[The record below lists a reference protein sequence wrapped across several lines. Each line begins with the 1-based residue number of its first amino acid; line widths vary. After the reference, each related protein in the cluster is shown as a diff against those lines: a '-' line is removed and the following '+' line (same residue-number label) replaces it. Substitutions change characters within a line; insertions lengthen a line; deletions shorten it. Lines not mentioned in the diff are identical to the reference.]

1 MKTVIKAMIY
11 QSALLGVLPF
21 LRPSSLGAAVLLWPF
36 KLLAGALSPLLGL
49 VGGLGALLGFARRD
63 WKLAGV
69 GAVGLG
75 LATRYVLDVPN
86 SQGEFD
92 TAFGPSWPERVPA
105 SLRPYLLPRRWSP
118 LARPPGR
125 ASMERDLVYGQNV
138 ETGGLLLADVWQPL
152 NGVPRTGLAVIFV
165 HGGGWRIGDKDM
177 GTRPLFQR
185 LAGQGHLVMDIAY
198 TLWPQADIPTMIT
211 EVKQA
216 ILWLKEN
223 ASTYGVDPDRLV
235 LMGGSAGGHLALMG
249 AYTAGHPAFS
259 LASDAGDTTVRGVVA
274 FYPPTDFLQLQKQF
288 IPDRGPD
295 AERGLLSSVEK
306 AGESLLSR
314 LFKLSHGDL
323 ESKIEFREMMAVMLG
338 GDADQI
344 PEAFRLL
351 SPSSHVGPHCPP
363 TLLLQGSDDVF
374 QLAPAVR
381 RFHQD
386 LRQAGVPTVLVDFPH
401 TDHAF
406 DLLFPRISPVAQ
418 ASTYD
423 VERFLALLV

>member
-1 MKTVIKAMIY
+1 MTVRV
-11 QSALLGVLPF
+11 LG
-21 LRPSSLGAAVLLWPF
+21 
-36 KLLAGALSPLLGL
+36 
-49 VGGLGALLGFARRD
+49 
-63 WKLAGV
+63 
-69 GAVGLG
+69 
-75 LATRYVLDVPN
+75 
-86 SQGEFD
+86 
-92 TAFGPSWPERVPA
+92 
-105 SLRPYLLPRRWSP
+105 
-118 LARPPGR
+118 
-125 ASMERDLVYGQNV
+125 DLKVH
-138 ETGGLLLADVWQPL
+138 
-152 NGVPRTGLAVIFV
+152 IFV
-165 HGGGWRIGDKDM
+165 PLRGS
-177 GTRPLFQR
+177 TRLLEEGERQVPGPAR
-185 LAGQGHLVMDIAY
+185 LAAQGHVILDIAY